1 GADGS
6 RERGE
11 QRDRAHDRDWA
22 KVEVRSPL
30 EGTILEKN
38 VTVGDIVDTATDL
51 YKIADLRTL
60 AVWAHV
66 YEDDLPALLALPPE
80 ERTWEVRLPSDPS
93 AAALKGSIERISEI
107 IDPNQHTA
115 LAVGTV
121 DNTDGRL
128 RVGQF
133 IMAEVTLPALPYEVI
148 IPTRALIEDGHG
160 SLVFVQEDP
169 PRPRYTMRRV
179 DVLRRL
185 LDGVG

>member
-66 YEDDLPALLALPPE
+66 YEDDLPALLALPPDQ
-80 ERTWEVRLPSDPS
+80 RTWQGRPP
-93 AAALKGSIERISEI
+93 AAPTSRGTKGTIGRNGGTTGSEN
-107 IDPNQHTA
+107 DTA
-115 LAVGTV
+115 TAFG
-121 DNTDGRL
+121 D
-128 RVGQF
+128 
-133 IMAEVTLPALPYEVI
+133 
-148 IPTRALIEDGHG
+148 
-160 SLVFVQEDP
+160 
-169 PRPRYTMRRV
+169 
-179 DVLRRL
+179 
-185 LDGVG
+185 

>member
-66 YEDDLPALLALPPE
+66 YEDDLPALLALPPDQ
-80 ERTWEVRLPSDPS
+80 RTWGVRLPSDPS
-93 AAALKGSIERISEI
+93 AMALKRTIYRTTQL
-107 IDPNQHTA
+107 ID
-115 LAVGTV
+115 
-121 DNTDGRL
+121 
-128 RVGQF
+128 
-133 IMAEVTLPALPYEVI
+133 
-148 IPTRALIEDGHG
+148 
-160 SLVFVQEDP
+160 
-169 PRPRYTMRRV
+169 
-179 DVLRRL
+179 
-185 LDGVG
+185 

>member
-1 GADGS
+1 
-6 RERGE
+6 
-11 QRDRAHDRDWA
+11 
-22 KVEVRSPL
+22 
-30 EGTILEKN
+30 
-38 VTVGDIVDTATDL
+38 AT
-51 YKIADLRTL
+51 
-60 AVWAHV
+60 
-66 YEDDLPALLALPPE
+66 
-80 ERTWEVRLPSDPS
+80 
-93 AAALKGSIERISEI
+93 ALKGTSGALSEI
-107 IDPNQHTA
+107 IDPNHHPA

-169 PRPRYTMRRV
+169 PCPRYTMRRV

-185 LDGVG
+185 LDGVGVRSRLTPEQEKKGLRALRPGELVVASGAVALRTA